1 MSSAK
6 RREFQW
12 SERGGCGVEGGD
24 GAGGSI
30 STEQR
35 MGREINLPLVA
46 AQML

>member
-12 SERGGCGVEGGD
+12 SERGGCGVEEGD

-35 MGREINLPLVA
+35 VGREVNLPVVA